1 MSIADICNCAAWCGC
16 AVIGALLL
24 VDFIRTERQIAKK
37 NKEEMSCDE

>member
-37 NKEEMSCDE
+37 NKEEMICDE